1 MRVPWAWAGLVLL
14 SAGSWWVTEEAA
26 DGRGLIL
33 SAGWCLAAC
42 LYFFS
47 GSAGSGERSAVRG
60 SGVFWCDVGLL
71 LLLLGHVISGWFVF
85 QQQGDRRAAVNLTL
99 EWCGLLGAWWVVSRQ
114 SVSGR
119 GAALLL
125 ELLAAI
131 AVGQACLG
139 VAQHHL
145 IYAENAEWYR
155 ERREILDGW
164 SSGASAG
171 DRGAVSYARVQ
182 EILAEFRELQIPLS
196 GAGRLLWENRV
207 LYSQEPIG
215 TFALANTLAGVLTG
229 GLLILVAR
237 LLGRLRAVGSGPALA
252 GWICAVVPILICGY
266 CLVLTKSRSAWLGCV
281 AGGGVLL
288 LGGFGVWRLPVLLRR
303 ATAVWVAGL
312 CGLLLGGVVL
322 SWNGSLDSAV
332 LAEAPR
338 SLQFRLMYWAGTLR
352 MLRERPLTG
361 AGPGNFRE
369 SYMPWKSDASSEEI
383 RDPHNLLLDA
393 WSSSGVLGLGGL
405 LLFLSAVV
413 WRSRCAGAGGA
424 GAGSGGGDDIW
435 LWQRTSGV
443 VWRVL
448 LLAFVLDAGWEWLSL
463 ESLDEKW
470 LDVLLPG
477 GAVFWLW
484 RGMQPGP
491 LDRLGGLSALCGV
504 CVHLLAAGGFEM
516 PSVMLVVLSCGAC
529 AGGGCVRSAR
539 DSEAVAATGAC
550 AAGVGMVAKR
560 AVAGWWW
567 RAVAGVSFLV
577 LSLVIVWQGVLP
589 SVRLKGLL
597 GAAELQSGPGGTVLA
612 LRLLDEAERID
623 SWAIRPRQL
632 RVEILAG
639 QLLSACGGAAGTGG
653 DAAVILE
660 PRVRS
665 EIQQLLENCEAA
677 CERLIEADIRSP
689 AGYLYR
695 GRCRAAAG
703 RVLAD
708 LPLQQRACEDY
719 VEVLRR
725 YRGKAVLWAEA
736 AELWWS
742 VGEVSRAA
750 QAAGRALALQRV
762 NERWGHQEQLLEP
775 AVLTRLGQLSLPVS
789 NGL

>member
-1 MRVPWAWAGLVLL
+1 MRAPWAWAGLVLL
-14 SAGSWWVTEEAA
+14 SAGSWWVSEEAA
-26 DGRGLIL
+26 DGRGLIW

-42 LYFFS
+42 VYFFS
-47 GSAGSGERSAVRG
+47 DR
-60 SGVFWCDVGLL
+60 SGVAERGGGGVGLFWCDVGLL
-71 LLLLGHVISGWFVF
+71 LVLLGHVISAWAVF

-99 EWCGLLGAWWVVSRQ
+99 EWCGLLGAWCVLSRQ
-114 SVSGR
+114 CVAGR
-119 GAALLL
+119 GAALVL
-125 ELLAAI
+125 ELVAAI

-139 VAQHHL
+139 VAQHHV

-164 SSGASAG
+164 SSGAAG
-171 DRGAVSYARVQ
+171 ARGGERGGGVSYARVQ

-196 GAGRLLWENRV
+196 GSGRVLWENRV

-215 TFALANTLAGVLTG
+215 TFALANTLAGLLTG

-237 LLGRLRAVGSGPALA
+237 LPGRLRSGVAGAGANAGAGLG
-252 GWICAVVPILICGY
+252 GWICAVVPIVLCGY

-281 AGGGVLL
+281 AGGVVLL
-288 LGGFGVWRLPVLLRR
+288 WSGFGVWRVPVLLRR
-303 ATAVWVAGL
+303 ASVVWVSGL
-312 CGLLLGGVVL
+312 CGLLLGGAVL
-322 SWNGSLDSAV
+322 SWNGSLDGAV

-369 SYMPWKSDASSEEI
+369 SYMPWKSDESSEEI

-393 WSSSGVLGLGGL
+393 WSASGVTGLCGL
-405 LLFLSAVV
+405 LLFLLAVL
-413 WRSRCAGAGGA
+413 RRGAGGA
-424 GAGSGGGDDIW
+424 TGAGGLAGGVVGDVWSG
-435 LWQRTSGV
+435 QRAAGV

-448 LLAFVLDAGWEWLSL
+448 LVAFVLEAGWEWLSL
-463 ESLDEKW
+463 ESLEEKW

-477 GAVFWLW
+477 VALFWLW
-484 RGMQPGP
+484 RGMQPGQ
-491 LDRLGGLSALCGV
+491 LDRVGGLSALCGV

-529 AGGGCVRSAR
+529 ASGGRERSGGG
-539 DSEAVAATGAC
+539 AVCSGLWC
-550 AAGVGMVAKR
+550 R
-560 AVAGWWW
+560 RVAGL
-567 RAVAGVSFLV
+567 SFLV
-577 LSLVIVWQGVLP
+577 LSLVTVWQGVVPAL
-589 SVRLKGLL
+589 RLRGLA
-597 GAAELQSGPGGTVLA
+597 GAAEVQSGPGGTVLA
-612 LRLLDEAERID
+612 LRLLEEAEGVD
-623 SWAIRPRQL
+623 SWALRPRQL

-639 QLLSACGGAAGTGG
+639 QLFAACGGGGVAGVAGG
-653 DAAVILE
+653 GEVAVILE
-660 PRVRS
+660 PLERAR
-665 EIQQLLENCEAA
+665 IQQLLENCEAA
-677 CERLIEADIRSP
+677 CAQLIEADIRSP

-719 VEVLRR
+719 SEVLGR
-725 YRGKAVLWAEA
+725 YRGKSILWAEA
-736 AELWWS
+736 AQLWWS
-742 VGEVSRAA
+742 TGESARAA
-750 QAAGRALALQRV
+750 EAAGRALALQRV

-775 AVLTRLGQLSLPVS
+775 PLVARMEQLLLPGS